1 MELKG
6 KAGGACAETE
16 RHADSG
22 PKPGRKPYKKPEFRC
37 ERIFETMALACGK
50 VSQTQ
55 KQCRF
60 RTRSS

>member
-1 MELKG
+1 MLIKG
-6 KAGGACAETE
+6 KGTETCAEVE
-16 RHADSG
+16 RRADSE
-22 PKPGRKPYKKPEFRC
+22 PKPSRKPYQRPEFRC